1 VSDQRAGVFPP
12 YRMKTPLIPLRG
24 AAVALAAAGALTF
37 TGAVSAAPKKTEP
50 AAAVEPAP
58 APEKKGL
65 FSRTK
70 EKLGLKKKEKP
81 QPVPQTSGTAKAK
94 PVPEARPAAKPAAAA
109 KSAPAARA
117 KPAPQEPAVAEAQ
130 PEKKGWFKGRFSKS
144 KNDTADQNEKAAE
157 PSLARAK
164 TAKPAPVKE
173 VKPAVRPGEA
183 VAAGEGEKKKR
194 GMFGFLRRLREPI
207 DDVPPAEVAE
217 ANKLER
223 PDDWQEHK
231 VVTGDSIAL
240 YTFGPNQFNGPD
252 KRLDFGTVVKVTSIK
267 RGYALVTVDG
277 GLTGYMDAAA
287 LRDAEKTDFRDPVPP
302 AMASLGISPD
312 NWAPLAPP
320 PDLPD
325 QPSAMDADAALLLLP
340 PLEPKPNP

>member
-1 VSDQRAGVFPP
+1 
-12 YRMKTPLIPLRG
+12 MKSPLISLRG
-24 AAVALAAAGALTF
+24 AAVALGAAGALTL
-37 TGAVSAAPKKTEP
+37 TGTVAAAPKKTEP

-58 APEKKGL
+58 PPEKKGL

-70 EKLGLKKKEKP
+70 EKLGLKKNEKP
-81 QPVPQTSGTAKAK
+81 QPAPQTA
-94 PVPEARPAAKPAAAA
+94 EAIKAKPAAQTPSATKTAA
-109 KSAPAARA
+109 TS
-117 KPAPQEPAVAEAQ
+117 KPAPPAKANPAPRETAVVEAQ
-130 PEKKGWFKGRFSKS
+130 PEKKRGLRGIFSKS
-144 KNDTADQNEKAAE
+144 KRDKADPGAAAAE
-157 PSLARAK
+157 PSLAKVK

-173 VKPAVRPGEA
+173 VKPAARTGEA
-183 VAAGEGEKKKR
+183 VAAGEGAKEKR
-194 GMFGFLRRLREPI
+194 GVFGFLRRLREPI
-207 DDVPPAEVAE
+207 DDVSPADVAE
-217 ANKLER
+217 ANKIER

-231 VVTGDSIAL
+231 VVTADSIAL
-240 YTFGPNQFNGPD
+240 YTFGPSQANGPD
-252 KRLDFGTVVKVTSIK
+252 KRLDSGTVVKVTGIK

-312 NWAPLAPP
+312 NWSPLAPP